1 MTPPQTAFPSK
12 MGHLDRS
19 ETAPP
24 SHVVERPAVPAG
36 SPTQPHADTH
46 KQPPTPM
53 ESTTRDAR
61 PLAFLLAALVIL
73 TDRLSKLW
81 IKAHI
86 QTGDAIPVI
95 PGVFRLTHVL
105 NTGAAFS
112 LFEGAR
118 SPATVR
124 YVLIAVALIEIAV
137 VLAFLIRTGRR
148 LTATTI
154 GFALILGG
162 ALGNLY
168 DRIHLHYV
176 IDFLEVRIIHY
187 HWPDFN
193 VADSSIVIGA
203 CLLMLEV
210 LRPQPDTPTD
220 A

>member
-1 MTPPQTAFPSK
+1 MTPPPSISPINHR
-12 MGHLDRS
+12 HLDRS
-19 ETAPP
+19 AERA
-24 SHVVERPAVPAG
+24 VERPAVSPA
-36 SPTQPHADTH
+36 SPTRPYEDPYHQS
-46 KQPPTPM
+46 PTPM

-61 PLAFLLAALVIL
+61 PFAFTLAALVIL
-73 TDRLSKLW
+73 ADRLSKLW

-86 QTGDAIPVI
+86 QTGDARPVI

-124 YVLIAVALIEIAV
+124 YVLIAVACIEITV

-148 LTATTI
+148 LTSTTV

-168 DRIHLHYV
+168 DRVHLHYV

-193 VADSSIVIGA
+193 IADSSIVIGA

-210 LRPQPDTPTD
+210 LRPQPTPST
-220 A
+220 AA